1 MNWESITSDM
11 LSAMQEQVG
20 KDWPKMKEA
29 ARVFLQQR
37 IERLAK
43 LHELKRSGSIDDQF
57 FQMRL
62 WEEEL
67 LYRSELNAL
76 SISSLAAIRRATKA
90 AFKVLTRSLLNAIF

>member
-29 ARVFLQQR
+29 ASIFLQQR

-43 LHELKRSGSIDDQF
+43 LHELKRSGSIDAQF
-57 FQMRL
+57 LQKRL
-62 WEEEL
+62 REEEI

-76 SISSLAAIRRATKA
+76 SISSLAVVRRATQA
-90 AFKVLTRSLLNAIF
+90 AFKVLTRSLLAAIF

>member
-1 MNWESITSDM
+1 MNWESITTDM

-29 ARVFLQQR
+29 ARIFLQQR

-43 LHELKRSGSIDDQF
+43 LHELKRSGSIDEQF
-57 FQMRL
+57 FQKRL

-90 AFKVLTRSLLNAIF
+90 AFWVLTRSLLNAIF